1 MEPRAYTR
9 FIVQNISMLFNY
21 LVDNEADTRRLGI
34 ALCRDNAAKVA
45 NAALK
50 VTRTCLWLSLSA
62 KSGKG

>member
-1 MEPRAYTR
+1 
-9 FIVQNISMLFNY
+9 MLFNY